1 MSHVFAEAD
10 DHSHDHNSGAN
21 PANKEHANQNVIQ
34 GLQKQMHSKSV
45 LPTLAD
51 A

>member
-10 DHSHDHNSGAN
+10 DDHHNHNSGAN
-21 PANKEHANQNVIQ
+21 SANQEHPDQNVIQ

-45 LPTLAD
+45 LPTLAN